1 MRLKD
6 VGCVVLCSLA
16 FLLLGCDSG
25 VKASPDSD
33 SNWQW
38 LFDGRSMDAW
48 MQADGSPL
56 QEPWKIVDGALVLTA
71 AGGGDILTR
80 DSFGDFELE
89 LEWQIAHGG
98 NSGIF
103 YRVHSDIRPVW
114 FSGPEYQLLDDA
126 NYPAHPDPIQ
136 QSASVFDLYPP
147 SQSVT
152 KAAGEWNSTRIRIHN
167 QQVEHWL
174 NGVLVVRYT
183 LGSADWNQR
192 VAASKFHDLELF
204 GRLSEGHIALQDHDD
219 VVKFRNIRIRRL
231 D

>member
-6 VGCVVLCSLA
+6 VGCVVFCSLA

-25 VKASPDSD
+25 VKAPSNSDSD
-33 SNWQW
+33 WQW

-56 QEPWKIVDGALVLTA
+56 KAPWKIVDGALVLTA

-89 LEWQIAHGG
+89 LEWQISDGG

-114 FSGPEYQLLDDA
+114 LSGPEYQLLDDA

-147 SQSVT
+147 SQSVA
-152 KAAGEWNSTRIRIHN
+152 KAAGEWNSTRIRIDN

-183 LGSADWNQR
+183 LGSDDWKQR
-192 VAASKFHDLELF
+192 VAASKFHDFELF

-231 D
+231 N